1 MQLQCFESDS
11 AMPTATI
18 RRFFRS
24 LRPATPGG
32 RVRLRTLIL
41 IRWVAIAGQLFA
53 ILFVRFS
60 LGLPL
65 PIVPVLAVVAAS
77 AAVNLWIQRSRRGAT
92 RLGDRQIALSLAF
105 DLLQLGALLY
115 LTGGL
120 NNPFAILILAPVT
133 VSATILSWRA
143 TISLSAV
150 AFALV
155 GLLAVDHLSLPWP
168 SGDFTL
174 EPLYI
179 TGFALAM
186 LLSIFF
192 IGAYVSSVAQ
202 EQRRMS
208 DALSATQRALDRQ
221 RRLSALGALAAA
233 AAHELGSPLGTIAVV
248 SKEIARD
255 LPPDSP
261 LRADMDLLRQESERC
276 RRILAELVA
285 QPETEGGTPFEVIP
299 LETVIEA
306 AAAPYRRAGI
316 ALEIVTDAAARGPM
330 PQLRRRAE
338 LLHGLGNL
346 LQNAIEFARDRVTAR
361 MTWSRDTVTVVIADD
376 GPGFP
381 EAMLTRLG
389 EPYLSGGDQGRGGEH
404 MGLGIFIADTLLG
417 MTGGTLRLGNRV
429 GDGSDG
435 RPGGRTGGAEAVV
448 TWPRSAIE
456 PNAEIGRSGRD

>member
-1 MQLQCFESDS
+1 MAKVTF
-11 AMPTATI
+11 
-18 RRFFRS
+18 RRFVRS
-24 LRPATPGG
+24 LRPTTPGG

-41 IRWVAIAGQLFA
+41 IRWVAIVGQLFA

-60 LGLPL
+60 LGFPLPL
-65 PIVPVLAVVAAS
+65 APVLTVVAAS
-77 AAVNLWIQRSRRGAT
+77 AVVNVWIQRSRRGAT
-92 RLGDRQIALSLAF
+92 RVGNRQIAYSLGF

-133 VSATILSWRA
+133 VSATILAWPA
-143 TISLSAV
+143 TLALSSIAV
-150 AFALV
+150 ALV
-155 GLLAVDHLSLPWP
+155 GFLAVEHVALPWP
-168 SGDFTL
+168 NDAFTL

-186 LLSIFF
+186 LLSILF
-192 IGAYVSSVAQ
+192 IGAYVASVAL

-208 DALSATQRALDRQ
+208 DALSAAQRALDRQ
-221 RRLSALGALAAA
+221 RQLTSLGALAAA

-248 SKEIARD
+248 AKEIVRD

-261 LRADMDLLRQESERC
+261 LRDDMNLLQQESERC

-285 QPETEGGTPFEVIP
+285 QPEAEGGTPFEVIP

-306 AAAPYRRAGI
+306 AAAPYRRDGI
-316 ALEIVTDAAARGPM
+316 ALEIAAGPRASGAM
-330 PQLRRRAE
+330 PLVRRRPE

-346 LQNAIEFARDRVTAR
+346 IHNALEFAESRVVVRLDWDAE
-361 MTWSRDTVTVVIADD
+361 TVTITIVDD

-381 EAMLTRLG
+381 EPMLARLG

-404 MGLGIFIADTLLG
+404 MGLGIFISDTLLA
-417 MTGGTLRLGNRV
+417 MTGGNLRLGNR
-429 GDGSDG
+429 GAGA
-435 RPGGRTGGAEAVV
+435 PGHAGGGAEVV
-448 TWPRSAIE
+448 IVWPRGALE
-456 PNAEIGRSGRD
+456 AGAERERGGRLAAPL